1 MPPAKNKT
9 VETTASVVDFLDT
22 LADDAKR
29 KDSLR
34 LTEIIKAE
42 TGFEP
47 RMWGTSIIGFGS
59 YHYHYDSGREGDAP
73 LVGFSPRKNEF
84 ALYLAQDFEER
95 EELLRQFGKHKTG
108 KACIYVKKLA
118 DINEGILK
126 RMIAASVNS
135 TRKKYPV

>member
-1 MPPAKNKT
+1 MPLAKNKT
-9 VETTASVVDFLDT
+9 AETTASVADFLDT

-34 LTEIIKAE
+34 LAEIIKVE

-59 YHYHYDSGREGDAP
+59 YHYRYDSGREGDAP

-84 ALYLAQDFEER
+84 ALYLSQDFEER

-108 KACIYVKKLA
+108 KACVYVKKLA

-126 RMIAASVNS
+126 RMIVASINS

>member
-1 MPPAKNKT
+1 MISINLISNCMPPAKNKT

-34 LTEIIKAE
+34 LAEIIKAE

-126 RMIAASVNS
+126 RMI
-135 TRKKYPV
+135 

>member
-34 LTEIIKAE
+34 LAEIIKAE

>member
-9 VETTASVVDFLDT
+9 VETTASVVDFLDS

-34 LTEIIKAE
+34 LAEIIKAE